1 MPVNQMQPQMSPDM
15 LMAMMTDPRGTP
27 QQRMAAMNALNA
39 MRGGANAPVPPQ
51 MEGGAAPPQMT
62 GDSTGVSQ
70 MSPAFMAAVRQE
82 MMGQGPEEQPEIKQ
96 RKAPPEA
103 EQNPTT
109 AALMSGAADAGKVAA
124 MARGGAV
131 RGYAEGGPTAS
142 VSAYLKQLAQSQSDD
157 PLAFIKRQLGEG
169 GSQTE
174 AGGRLRLLPQT
185 QSYPKPDVPQQSVIP
200 GPDEEVNYSSSAP
213 IPPSSAPTAA
223 PAKARTAPPIEIV
236 PPPPPKPEV
245 PAEPG
250 EDKAALKARL
260 QAESDDYKERI
271 NKLMSDDQPL
281 SNRDKGMA
289 LMRAGAAIMAGKSPN
304 ALMNIGEGVKAGVE
318 GLNEMRE
325 KRAIQNMK
333 QATFMQAQRNE
344 QLTQEVRNR
353 QLDISQ
359 GALDV
364 EKRGQSLK
372 EALADPNSPQE
383 KAKLEGQRDLA
394 AYYRAEAIKAARP
407 EKASEAQDKFTLLT
421 TQGGMSAAE
430 AARLVSGEH
439 QGMTE
444 DQKKSI
450 ALKQALEARKEFEAN
465 PLNLGLKDAAERSDK
480 IYRDA
485 YLRALSLINE
495 DVTDGKAGAAPPPAG
510 AKTRP
515 PLSAFGK

>member
-82 MMGQGPEEQPEIKQ
+82 MMGQGPEEKPEIKQ

-131 RGYAEGGPTAS
+131 RGYNEGGPPAS
-142 VSAYLKQLAQSQSDD
+142 VSAYLKQLVQPQSDD
-157 PLAFIKRQLGEG
+157 PLAFIKMQLGEG
-169 GSQTE
+169 NFEVGTD
-174 AGGRLRLLPQT
+174 GRLRLPPQT
-185 QSYPKPDVPQQSVIP
+185 QSYPKPDVPQQSLMA
-200 GPDEEVNYSSSAP
+200 GPDEALGNSSSAP
-213 IPPSSAPTAA
+213 IPPPSAPIAA
-223 PAKARTAPPIEIV
+223 PVKVRAAPPTDIV

-250 EDKAALKARL
+250 EDKAALKARM

-281 SNRDKGMA
+281 SNRDNGMA

-304 ALMNIGEGVKAGVE
+304 AMMNIGEGVKAGVE

-325 KRAIQNMK
+325 KRAIHNMK

-344 QLTQEVRNR
+344 QLTQEARNR
-353 QLDISQ
+353 QLDISE
-359 GALDV
+359 GALGV
-364 EKRGQSLK
+364 EKRGIALK
-372 EALADPNSPQE
+372 EQENDPTSPMG
-383 KAKLEGQRDLA
+383 KAKLDNA
-394 AYYRAEAIKAARP
+394 IAMTDYYKAVAIKSARP
-407 EKASEAQDKFTLLT
+407 EKASEAVDKFTLLT
-421 TQGGMSAAE
+421 GPGGMKPEDAA
-430 AARLVSGEH
+430 LVIAG
-439 QGMTE
+439 QTPKGMSE

-450 ALKQALEARKEFEAN
+450 ALKQAMDAHKEFLAS
-465 PLNLGLKDAAERSDK
+465 PMAATLKAKDVTERAEK
-480 IYRDA
+480 IYRDS
-485 YLRALSLINE
+485 YLRALNLLNE
-495 DVTDGKAGAAPPPAG
+495 DVTDGKAGGTLPPP
-510 AKTRP
+510 KS
-515 PLSAFGK
+515 LSEFGK